1 MKKLN
6 CYTFTFLLSSLF
18 FVTDLFGQ
26 TANAYKFIEPNIS
39 VSFDSNY
46 FKIGNRYLNTTS
58 ETEAYDFYQGD
69 TSKKARIHIQAG
81 LPIEHPSKKE
91 RDSLTLA
98 GIEEIKSTANDSVSI
113 ANIDTKIRDINGFSC
128 VGFVVYDKMENAYST
143 IIGCYHYSDNDNTE
157 VSYVSNA
164 KDLEAEYKVLTS
176 FLTGFHSYSKQ
187 QIDREDSVIKNK
199 YTVVIAQTKI
209 VPDDLKDRPK
219 TYIGIISTKEKL
231 NNAIAEV
238 RLKSSFGF
246 ELFTPNKDGQ
256 VFIISNDTR
265 KGTVKK
271 EGELILLNSFGKKV
285 KLPFSF
291 TYQNNGPL

>member
-26 TANAYKFIEPNIS
+26 TTNAYKFIEPNIS

-46 FKIGNRYLNTTS
+46 FKIGNRFLNTTY

-69 TSKKARIHIQAG
+69 LSKKARIHIQAG
-81 LPIEHPSKKE
+81 QPIELPSKRE
-91 RDSLTLA
+91 RDSLILA
-98 GIEEIKSTANDSVSI
+98 GIEEIKNTANDSFSI
-113 ANIDTKIRDINGFSC
+113 VNIDKQIRDINGFSC
-128 VGFVVYDKMENAYST
+128 VGLVVYDKIEKTYST
-143 IIGCYHYSDNDNTE
+143 IIGSYHFSDDDNTE
-157 VSYVSNA
+157 VNYMSNA
-164 KDLEAEYKVLTS
+164 KDLEAGYNVLTS

-199 YTVVIAQTKI
+199 YTVVVAQAKI
-209 VPDDLKDRPK
+209 VPGDLKDRPK

-231 NNAIAEV
+231 NNTIAEV

-246 ELFTPNKDGQ
+246 ELFTPNKNGQ
-256 VFIISNDTR
+256 VFILSNDTG
-265 KGTVKK
+265 KGTVDK
-271 EGELILLNSFGKKV
+271 EGELVLLNSFGKKV